1 MKIWAYTDHR
11 DCIVALNTSNMG
23 GNSGWQKT
31 TKLGID
37 PAADLTD
44 DHGAALYRLV
54 DGVAV
59 KRSEAERQED
69 WPEEE
74 TEAEDDGIDVVQLR
88 ADVDYI
94 AMETGVDL
102 E

>member
-11 DCIVALNTSNMG
+11 DCIVALNTANMD
-23 GNSGWQKT
+23 GNSDWTKT
-31 TKLGID
+31 TKLGLD
-37 PAADLTD
+37 PAVDLTD
-44 DHGAALYRLV
+44 DHGAALYRLEN
-54 DGVAV
+54 GVAV
-59 KRSEAERQED
+59 ERTEAERRAD

-74 TEAEDDGIDVVQLR
+74 QTEESIDIGQLR

-102 E
+102 